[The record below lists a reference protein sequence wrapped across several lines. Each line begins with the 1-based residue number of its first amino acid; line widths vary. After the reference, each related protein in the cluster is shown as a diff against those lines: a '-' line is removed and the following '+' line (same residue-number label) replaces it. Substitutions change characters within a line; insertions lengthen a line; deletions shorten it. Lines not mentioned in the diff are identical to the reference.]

1 MDIQQLIC
9 AVQAAVG
16 VDVDDKPG
24 PQTWIAI
31 AQRLV
36 PEQAVTLADD
46 STSDLD
52 PKSKKN
58 IDTLLPQVRP
68 YAIALIQKA
77 KLNGITIKI
86 ISGLRTYEE
95 QDALY
100 ARGRPDNGPTV
111 TNAKGGQSNHNFGIA
126 FDIGIFESGKY
137 LGNSPKYKAVGVL
150 AMDLGLEWGGNWKSF
165 KDEPHYQLRPS
176 WASGMT
182 ERDMLAA
189 LRKRKSDHQEVFV

>member
-16 VDVDDKPG
+16 VEVDGKPG
-24 PQTWIAI
+24 PQTWTAI
-31 AQRLV
+31 AQRLI
-36 PEQAVTLADD
+36 PDQAATLADN
-46 STSDLD
+46 SSADLD
-52 PKSKKN
+52 PKSKKT
-58 IDTLLPQVRP
+58 IDTLQPPVRP

-77 KLNGITIKI
+77 RLNGITIKI

-126 FDIGIFESGKY
+126 FDIGIFEGGKY

-150 AMDLGLEWGGNWKSF
+150 AMDLGLEWGGNWKTF

-189 LRKRKSDHQEVFV
+189 LRKRKTDQQEVFV

>member
-1 MDIQQLIC
+1 M
-9 AVQAAVG
+9 
-16 VDVDDKPG
+16 
-24 PQTWIAI
+24 
-31 AQRLV
+31 
-36 PEQAVTLADD
+36 
-46 STSDLD
+46 
-52 PKSKKN
+52 
-58 IDTLLPQVRP
+58 RP

-77 KLNGITIKI
+77 KLNGINIKI

-100 ARGRPDNGPTV
+100 AKGRPDNGPTV

-126 FDIGIFESGKY
+126 FDIGIFEGGKY

-176 WASGMT
+176 WANGMT

-189 LRKRKSDHQEVFV
+189 LRKRKTDQQEVFV

>member
-1 MDIQQLIC
+1 
-9 AVQAAVG
+9 
-16 VDVDDKPG
+16 

-36 PEQAVTLADD
+36 PDQAVTLADD

-111 TNAKGGQSNHNFGIA
+111 TNAKGGQSNHN
-126 FDIGIFESGKY
+126 
-137 LGNSPKYKAVGVL
+137 
-150 AMDLGLEWGGNWKSF
+150 
-165 KDEPHYQLRPS
+165 
-176 WASGMT
+176 
-182 ERDMLAA
+182 
-189 LRKRKSDHQEVFV
+189 

>member
-1 MDIQQLIC
+1 MRTVNLQ
-9 AVQAAVG
+9 
-16 VDVDDKPG
+16 
-24 PQTWIAI
+24 
-31 AQRLV
+31 
-36 PEQAVTLADD
+36 
-46 STSDLD
+46 
-52 PKSKKN
+52 
-58 IDTLLPQVRP
+58 
-68 YAIALIQKA
+68 A

-126 FDIGIFESGKY
+126 FDIGIFEGGKY

-165 KDEPHYQLRPS
+165 KDEP
-176 WASGMT
+176 T
-182 ERDMLAA
+182 VNCA
-189 LRKRKSDHQEVFV
+189 LPGPAG